1 MRRAICLTTGE
12 IVLVKR
18 YDISN
23 NIATIGCHD
32 GRLDTVEAATIHFLV
47 YPGYLKA
54 GTYTLRGGHGNNQ
67 GALNSTEGCW
77 ERRELK

>member
-1 MRRAICLTTGE
+1 MRRAIWLTTGE

-23 NIATIGCHD
+23 NIAIIECND
-32 GRLDTVEAATIHFLV
+32 GRLDTVEASAIHFLV

-54 GTYTLRGGHGNNQ
+54 
-67 GALNSTEGCW
+67 AS
-77 ERRELK
+77 